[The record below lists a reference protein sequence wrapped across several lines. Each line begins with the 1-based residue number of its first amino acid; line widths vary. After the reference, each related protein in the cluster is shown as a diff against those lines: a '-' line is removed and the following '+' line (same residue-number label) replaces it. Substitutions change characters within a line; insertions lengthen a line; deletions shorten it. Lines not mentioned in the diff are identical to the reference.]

1 MPNSHQRHLD
11 IVDNRR
17 KSVRAWQDRIRNPS
31 LTALLVLEL
40 CALFLAA
47 PLAAKGLPIAR
58 VVADALLLGVVVIVV
73 MLSLRWVPLSWCC
86 WGWQGSRRAS
96 CRARSGQRLQASC
109 FAAAATFSP
118 SPR

>member
-1 MPNSHQRHLD
+1 MPNGHQRHLD

-17 KSVRAWQDRIRNPS
+17 KSVRTWQDRIRNPS

-58 VVADALLLGVVVIVV
+58 VVADALCLQRQLEGGGDILGLHRGAQLPGHDI
-73 MLSLRWVPLSWCC
+73 
-86 WGWQGSRRAS
+86 AI
-96 CRARSGQRLQASC
+96 
-109 FAAAATFSP
+109 
-118 SPR
+118 